1 MSCVEGLRARADDGS
16 PKLPILH
23 DTQQGLQPD
32 SKPGSRPSS
41 TASSHSRA
49 STCSRDSSIFEE
61 EDVDSRYRTMQI
73 PLPAIPLPTI
83 PSGEW
88 EEDMRAKSPSRDP
101 PAIPSRPGIPADLP
115 DRFPPPPPRPNRP
128 TPAPRSK
135 LKPTD

>member
-61 EDVDSRYRTMQI
+61 
-73 PLPAIPLPTI
+73 
-83 PSGEW
+83 
-88 EEDMRAKSPSRDP
+88 AKSPSRDP